1 VHKILMCD
9 IWKPIIRAME
19 IISSTSNG
27 QIFVCPCN
35 RMLQLEFGNLF
46 LVLTYDELGEFAEY
60 INAIDYKF
68 YCKKNQYAQNR
79 RKLLLRIGS
88 KNVYLAATPK
98 EFLELRELLSLK
110 SKNKILD
117 NSEII
122 DFKMIFN

>member
-1 VHKILMCD
+1 
-9 IWKPIIRAME
+9 
-19 IISSTSNG
+19 
-27 QIFVCPCN
+27 
-35 RMLQLEFGNLF
+35 MLQLEFGNVF

-68 YCKKNQYAQNR
+68 YYKKNQYAQNR
-79 RKLLLRIGS
+79 RKLLLRIGP
-88 KNVYLAATPK
+88 KNIYLAVTPK
-98 EFLELRELLSLK
+98 EFLELRELVSLK